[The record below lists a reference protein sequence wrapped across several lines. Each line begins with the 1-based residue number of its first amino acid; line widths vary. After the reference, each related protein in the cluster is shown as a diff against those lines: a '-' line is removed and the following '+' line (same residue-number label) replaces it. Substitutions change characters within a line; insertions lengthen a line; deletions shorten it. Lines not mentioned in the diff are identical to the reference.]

1 MWSDDLTDEE
11 TDVLIDKAAS
21 EIARRGMQVPAI
33 LALEMNKPLA
43 SVGANLSLVFAPFV
57 VPFFGFDF
65 VNDYGRP
72 FQKRDNVEKLLQ
84 RIEQTTK
91 KPAAKD

>member
-1 MWSDDLTDEE
+1 MWSTELSEEE
-11 TDVLIDKAAS
+11 TDALIDKAAG
-21 EIARRGMQVPAI
+21 EIARRGMQVPAV
-33 LALEMNKPLA
+33 LALEMNKPLS
-43 SVGANLSLVFAPFV
+43 SVGANLSLVFAPFM

-65 VNDYGRP
+65 VNDYSRL
-72 FQKRDNVEKLLQ
+72 FQKRENVEKLLQ

>member
-21 EIARRGMQVPAI
+21 EIAR
-33 LALEMNKPLA
+33 
-43 SVGANLSLVFAPFV
+43 APFV

-65 VNDYGRP
+65 VNDYGRL